1 MKKQKLFLFSIL
13 FVMALPVSGQFR
25 DKVNISLFTGGS
37 AAQQNG
43 NNQGYWYGL
52 YMDYMIITTDNFW
65 NLGLCTL
72 ASQTG
77 FKSNDLRSNYNGSNF
92 NLGAGVTVGKYFE
105 FLTNSKSGYFGSN
118 LLIKSNQDTGEG
130 TSIGSDGVLGKYS
143 MTQKDIMIAGEL
155 NINILKRPG
164 LEGLEWQ
171 ENIFPRSQLRLTFQE
186 PISSQKNSFWNN
198 IPINES
204 AMWNK
209 ASYGAEFKQSLY
221 QIGSYDLLTEPKIIA
236 GYNYFKGDKS
246 NWWIAGGEIA
256 LKKRGWDDFL
266 SVFFVVKQ
274 EFGIYTP
281 NLNSRQLVLGLN
293 LQLTNLK

>member
-1 MKKQKLFLFSIL
+1 MKKLQILIFAIL
-13 FVMALPVSGQFR
+13 FGVALPALGQFR

-52 YMDYMIITTDNFW
+52 YMDYMFITTATNW

-77 FKSNDLRSNYNGSNF
+77 FKSNDTKSYYNGSNF
-92 NLGAGVTVGKYFE
+92 NLGAGFTVGKYFE
-105 FLTNSKSGYFGSN
+105 YLTNSKSGYFGSN
-118 LLIKSNQDTGEG
+118 LLIKSNQDNGEG
-130 TSIGSDGVLGKYS
+130 YSLGSDGVLGKYS

-164 LEGLEWQ
+164 ISGLEWQ

-186 PISSQKNSFWNN
+186 SLNSKKNSYWNDV
-198 IPINES
+198 PINES
-204 AMWNK
+204 ALWNK
-209 ASYGAEFKQSLY
+209 ASYGAEFKQSIY
-221 QIGSYDLLTEPKIIA
+221 QIGPYDLIADPKLIA

-246 NWWIAGGEIA
+246 NWWILGGELA

-266 SVFFVVKQ
+266 NVFFEVKQ
-274 EFGIYTP
+274 QFGIYTD
-281 NLNSRQLVLGLN
+281 NLNSTQLVLGVN
-293 LQLTNLK
+293 ISLTNLK